1 MLFEKKIYFL
11 SILISCFFITLTQQ
25 VGFINIGIYFIICY
39 LGMGYI
45 HCNYY
50 GNCIFNIYLFLF
62 LYIFFNILYIVFFY
76 IFDIIIPKENKLL
89 FHQTIFKKNKKYI
102 YGLDKY
108 IKL

>member
-1 MLFEKKIYFL
+1 MLFEKKIYLL
-11 SILISCFFITLTQQ
+11 SVLISSLFITLTQQ
-25 VGFINIGIYFIICY
+25 AGFINISIYFLICY

-76 IFDIIIPKENKLL
+76 IFDIIIPKDNKLL
-89 FHQTIFKKNKKYI
+89 FQQTIFKKNKKYI

-108 IKL
+108 IKI